1 MINPGRKW
9 PSERPRG
16 SGALSWLVAGHA
28 GGDVG
33 SPRLFQGG
41 GKREAHPSL
50 RKPLGCFKKTQEAPE
65 GLARLALPGGAPSSD
80 SSGICIVSISG
91 GLPGD
96 RSGPALSVL
105 RMVFFFSVEM

>member
-1 MINPGRKW
+1 MRSAGW
-9 PSERPRG
+9 
-16 SGALSWLVAGHA
+16 WQGHA